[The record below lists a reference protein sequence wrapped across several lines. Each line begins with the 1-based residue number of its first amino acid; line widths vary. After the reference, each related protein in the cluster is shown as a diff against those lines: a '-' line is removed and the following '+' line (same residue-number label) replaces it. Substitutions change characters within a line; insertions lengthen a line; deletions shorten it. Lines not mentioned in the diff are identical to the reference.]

1 MKHNVGKGHK
11 TGLSAEVGDK
21 CHQPQ
26 PRIKCTQE
34 MQEYYDRLGFLYEV
48 SKKVSSVSR
57 LTGLVEQITQMAQR
71 ALKASASSVLLLDEE
86 NDELY
91 FNVAKGEAEKA
102 LKRIRLSSRSGIAG
116 WVIHHHKPLIINDVT
131 KDEHFNKQVDDTTGF
146 ATRSIICVPLAVHR
160 KTIGVL
166 EVLNKL
172 DGSDF
177 NEADLEILT
186 AVASTAAMAIE
197 NTRLQQ
203 SVADGYRSTIKALA
217 AAVDAKDPYTAG
229 HSQRVM
235 EYALRG
241 GSSLSL
247 SQDELEVLEYA
258 AILHDIGKL
267 GIPDSILLKPGP
279 PDPEELLVIRQ
290 HSSIGANII
299 KHIPFL
305 EEARKLILH
314 HHERYDGTGYPDGL
328 RGPEIPVGSCMIAI
342 ADAFDTMTT
351 DRSYHAAISAE
362 HAIEELH
369 RCSGTQF
376 CPLAVD
382 AFISSF
388 SVTSKSSRSLRL
400 SSGVL
405 TTIRQADKDVRIASG
420 IKMAGT

>member
-1 MKHNVGKGHK
+1 MQEHDERLGLLCEVGKK
-11 TGLSAEVGDK
+11 VGS
-21 CHQPQ
+21 
-26 PRIKCTQE
+26 
-34 MQEYYDRLGFLYEV
+34 V
-48 SKKVSSVSR
+48 SK
-57 LTGLVEQITQMAQR
+57 LTSLVKQITQMTQH
-71 ALKASASSVLLLDEE
+71 ALRASASSILLLDER

-91 FNVAKGEAEKA
+91 FDIAEGEAEKA

-116 WVIHHHKPLIINDVT
+116 WVTHHHKPLIVNDVT
-131 KDEHFNKQVDDTTGF
+131 KDEHFNKQVDDITGF
-146 ATRSIICVPLAVHR
+146 ATKSIICVPLAVHR

-177 NEADLEILT
+177 NEGDLEILT

-203 SVADGYRSTIKALA
+203 SVADGYRSTIEALA

-247 SQDELEVLEYA
+247 SQDELAILEYA

-267 GIPDSILLKPGP
+267 GIPDSILLKPDP

-290 HSSIGANII
+290 HPSIGANII
-299 KHIPFL
+299 KNIPFL

-328 RGPEIPVGSCMIAI
+328 RGPEIPVGSCLIAI

-351 DRSYHAAISAE
+351 DRLYHAAISAE
-362 HAIEELH
+362 HALEELH

-382 AFISSF
+382 AFISSLARHPRA
-388 SVTSKSSRSLRL
+388 SRSIRL
-400 SSGVL
+400 SPGALQLSDK
-405 TTIRQADKDVRIASG
+405 QARV
-420 IKMAGT
+420 

>member
-1 MKHNVGKGHK
+1 MQEHDERLGLLCEVGKK
-11 TGLSAEVGDK
+11 VGS
-21 CHQPQ
+21 
-26 PRIKCTQE
+26 
-34 MQEYYDRLGFLYEV
+34 V
-48 SKKVSSVSR
+48 SK
-57 LTGLVEQITQMAQR
+57 LTSLVKQITQMTQH
-71 ALKASASSVLLLDEE
+71 ALRASASSVLLLDER

-91 FNVAKGEAEKA
+91 FDIAEGEAEKA

-116 WVIHHHKPLIINDVT
+116 WVTHHHKPLIVNDVT
-131 KDEHFNKQVDDTTGF
+131 KDEHFNKQVDDITGF
-146 ATRSIICVPLAVHR
+146 ATKSIICVPLAVHR

-177 NEADLEILT
+177 NEGDLEILT

-203 SVADGYRSTIKALA
+203 SVADGYRSTIEALA

-247 SQDELEVLEYA
+247 SQDELAILEYA

-290 HSSIGANII
+290 HPSIGANII
-299 KHIPFL
+299 KNIPFL

-328 RGPEIPVGSCMIAI
+328 RGTEIPVGSCLIAI

-351 DRSYHAAISAE
+351 DRLYHAAISAE
-362 HAIEELH
+362 HALEELH

-382 AFISSF
+382 AFISSLARHPRA
-388 SVTSKSSRSLRL
+388 SRSIRL
-400 SSGVL
+400 YPGALQLSDK
-405 TTIRQADKDVRIASG
+405 QARV
-420 IKMAGT
+420 